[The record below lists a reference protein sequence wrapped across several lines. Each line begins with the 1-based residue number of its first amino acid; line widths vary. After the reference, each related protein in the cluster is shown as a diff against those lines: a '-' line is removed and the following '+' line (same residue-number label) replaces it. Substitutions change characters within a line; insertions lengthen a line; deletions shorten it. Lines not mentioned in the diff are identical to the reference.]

1 MRGVHAHYARCLPGT
16 FASKSLDNPIG
27 LWTPT
32 DLPATGFVI
41 IKGLG
46 SPLNFVPKMPTA
58 GALQETLSGL
68 AAPAIVLDAHAGIL
82 MAANAAG
89 LQLWGGDPESL
100 PVIVLDRA
108 MPALTR
114 LRASNEQ
121 DGQTGQEPLA
131 FWTPRGLLCSPCSA
145 KHLPPS
151 FGAAAFLVVWEQA
164 VAEGAVDAPAP
175 TRAPDNSRASLNIPA
190 AEANSLGLIA
200 RRIREK
206 SLTQANSAGAAR
218 PAAVAAPRREG
229 DALANLAHELRTP
242 LAAVIALAEIMTEEH
257 LGPLP
262 NERYRGYLRDIRD
275 SARHGLALVDGL
287 LQRDGEADGEIEP
300 ICSEVDLN
308 ETARSCLAT
317 MQPLASKAEIT
328 LSTSLDENLPRVVA
342 DARCVKQILLNLLS
356 NSVKYAGRGANV
368 TVRTA
373 YELAGRAWIEVAD
386 NGPGIAP
393 EIAASALDH
402 VPRPAAAGSH
412 ASSGLGLPL
421 SRRLARAN
429 GARLEIE
436 SGAANGTLVRVVF
449 AKDRIVPV

>member
-1 MRGVHAHYARCLPGT
+1 LKGVHAHYAPCYPGT

-32 DLPATGFVI
+32 ELPATAVVI

-46 SPLNFVPKMPTA
+46 SPLNFVPKMPMA
-58 GALQETLSGL
+58 EALQDTLSGL
-68 AAPAIVLDAHAGIL
+68 AAPAVVVDAHAGIL

-89 LQLWGGDPESL
+89 LELWGGDPESL

-108 MPALTR
+108 MPALAR
-114 LRASNEQ
+114 LRESNEQ
-121 DGQTGQEPLA
+121 GGQTRQEPLA
-131 FWTPRGLLCSPCSA
+131 FWTARGLLCSPCSVQR
-145 KHLPPS
+145 LPSS
-151 FGAAAFLVVWEQA
+151 FGTTAFLVVWDQA
-164 VAEGAVDAPAP
+164 VAEDAADTSAS
-175 TRAPDNSRASLNIPA
+175 TRAQENSRPSLNIPA
-190 AEANSLGLIA
+190 AEANSLGQIA

-206 SLTQANSAGAAR
+206 SLIQANSVGPAR
-218 PAAVAAPRREG
+218 PAAVAAARHED

-287 LQRDGEADGEIEP
+287 LQRDGAAEGEIEA

-308 ETARSCLAT
+308 ETALSCLAT

-373 YELAGRAWIEVAD
+373 YELAGQAWIEVAD

-393 EIAASALDH
+393 EIAASALDQ

-429 GARLEIE
+429 GAHLEIE
-436 SGAANGTLVRVVF
+436 SGAASGTLVRVVF